1 MEIFALV
8 TGVLFL
14 LFEIRQNNMMWLLQ
28 AISGAASVIVFCNQG
43 LYASM
48 GLNIYYVV
56 VALFGYISWKKDEA
70 KSGGESIHL
79 RRLTLPVVLWSVIAL
94 AAGTAVFIWILR
106 LLGDSMSGMDAFVTV
121 LSVIATW
128 WLARSYKEQWLL
140 WILADIFY
148 VVMCAL
154 QGMWW
159 MTVLYVFYTISAALE
174 VRGRLCR
181 VTSPS
186 YIPAIT
192 SIMNSNVPA
201 RISVSRTIIPGQ
213 MPRQASRTEGTAS
226 VISIVVTGNDRR
238 LAMRKFMG
246 NVRK

>member
-1 MEIFALV
+1 MAMEIFALV

-70 KSGGESIHL
+70 KSEGESIHL

-148 VVMCAL
+148 VVMCAM

-159 MTVLYVFYTISAALE
+159 MTALYVFYTISAAYGFLHWK
-174 VRGRLCR
+174 
-181 VTSPS
+181 S
-186 YIPAIT
+186 
-192 SIMNSNVPA
+192 
-201 RISVSRTIIPGQ
+201 
-213 MPRQASRTEGTAS
+213 EGGY
-226 VISIVVTGNDRR
+226 VG
-238 LAMRKFMG
+238 
-246 NVRK
+246 